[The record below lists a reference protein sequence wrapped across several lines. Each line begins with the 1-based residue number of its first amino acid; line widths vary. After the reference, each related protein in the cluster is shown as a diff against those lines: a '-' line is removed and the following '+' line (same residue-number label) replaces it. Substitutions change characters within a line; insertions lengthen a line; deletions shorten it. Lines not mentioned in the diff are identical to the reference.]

1 MAFHGPQPSGECV
14 LLGIPKGHPSR
25 DRPGVWEESDCLTS
39 FQIWPPHRNLW
50 REEWIVIWGCIKTNL
65 AIFGGMNI
73 HLPVIWGSLG
83 YQGFDSY
90 PYLMISTTSP
100 SQRGPFPA
108 RSMAC
113 PWDKSAGDC
122 TTSSMVIRCH
132 GENSK
137 NATMRPGKFTT
148 IDWVWKRSTGIYN
161 IYICIIIY
169 IV

>member
-25 DRPGVWEESDCLTS
+25 DRPGVWEESVCLTS

-50 REEWIVIWGCIKTNL
+50 SEEWIVIWGCIKTNL

-90 PYLMISTTSP
+90 PY
-100 SQRGPFPA
+100 
-108 RSMAC
+108 
-113 PWDKSAGDC
+113 
-122 TTSSMVIRCH
+122 V
-132 GENSK
+132 
-137 NATMRPGKFTT
+137 
-148 IDWVWKRSTGIYN
+148 N
-161 IYICIIIY
+161 IYFIYLCCGWIIQNHSSCISRWPLLTNVIGVLCWKSSPVPGLVNIQTAIKWKISPFY
-169 IV
+169 SWVNPLFRLGHFP